1 MFTKMMVALNAYVA
15 GLQKEEGQGLAEYAL
30 IIVLVSIAV
39 VTALG
44 LVGTQINDVF
54 GDIETALGNAQ

>member
-1 MFTKMMVALNAYVA
+1 MSTLWMVLNTYLA
-15 GLQKEEGQGLAEYAL
+15 GVRDEEGQGLAEYAL

-44 LVGTQINDVF
+44 LVGTQIDTVFNDIVSSL
-54 GDIETALGNAQ
+54 TVS

>member
-1 MFTKMMVALNAYVA
+1 MMITLNAYVA

-39 VTALG
+39 VLALTA
-44 LVGTQINDVF
+44 VGDEINSVF
-54 GDIETALGNAQ
+54 TNITTELSKTN

>member
-1 MFTKMMVALNAYVA
+1 MSTLWMVLNTYLA
-15 GLQKEEGQGLAEYAL
+15 GVRDEEGQGLAEYAL

-44 LVGTQINDVF
+44 LVGTQIDTVFNDIVSSLT
-54 GDIETALGNAQ
+54 IS

>member
-1 MFTKMMVALNAYVA
+1 MSTLWMVLNTYLA
-15 GLQKEEGQGLAEYAL
+15 GMRDEEGQGLAEYAL

-44 LVGTQINDVF
+44 LVGTQIDTVFNDIVSSLT
-54 GDIETALGNAQ
+54 IS

>member
-1 MFTKMMVALNAYVA
+1 MSTLWMVLDTYLA
-15 GLQKEEGQGLAEYAL
+15 GVRDEEGQGLAEYAL

-44 LVGTQINDVF
+44 LVGTQIDTVFNDIVSSL
-54 GDIETALGNAQ
+54 TVS

>member
-44 LVGTQINDVF
+44 LVGTQINTVF
-54 GDIETALGNAQ
+54 GDIEDALQEAQ